1 MKRTAIQTTLGFIT
15 GLILLSL
22 PPGLVPAQTAGTG
35 PSAGSAPEV
44 PANISYSIRFYDK
57 QIYHPDSP
65 VRLKAEIRNNSPRDF
80 HFQVSD
86 RRVFNFDFGV
96 YTLKN
101 RRLKYAEDYTR
112 NRGLNQPVFFREAT
126 LGPGEEYSFIIN
138 LRDFVALDEPGMYYV
153 ESSFFP
159 RVTAATPASADSRSG
174 LTSNRL
180 TLSIRPGST
189 EQPASSEMVR
199 EETEETLKQT
209 ALPPDQ
215 VISYTLEALQEENMD
230 KFMLYLDLESLYL
243 QSPGQKRRYLGQSE
257 ENRRRILERYREDLK
272 EGRAEQSLMER
283 PSRFTI
289 LRTNYTPR
297 EGSVIVKE
305 EFQYQ
310 DITEVREYTYYLEHR
325 ENIWKITHY
334 EVQNLGS
341 R

>member
-1 MKRTAIQTTLGFIT
+1 MKRTIPTTTLKTILGLAAVLVFPAAFPAGLT
-15 GLILLSL
+15 GQETGTAAEI
-22 PPGLVPAQTAGTG
+22 PG
-35 PSAGSAPEV
+35 
-44 PANISYSIRFYDK
+44 NISYSIRFFDK
-57 QIYHPDSP
+57 QIYYQDSP
-65 VRLKAEIRNNSPRDF
+65 IRLKAEIQNNSARDF

-112 NRGLNQPVFFREAT
+112 KRALNQPVFFREAT
-126 LGPGEEYSFIIN
+126 LGPGEEYSFIIS
-138 LRDFVALDEPGMYYV
+138 LRDYVSLEETGMYYV

-159 RVTAATPASADSRSG
+159 RVTPGIGQAGSQ

-180 TLSIRPGST
+180 TLSIRPGSAEESADT
-189 EQPASSEMVR
+189 GLMVR
-199 EETEETLKQT
+199 EDTEETLKQT

-215 VISYTLEALQEENMD
+215 VVSYTLNALQEENMD
-230 KFMLYLDLESLYL
+230 QFMLYLDLESLYL

-257 ENRRRILERYREDLK
+257 ENRRQILERYREDLQ
-272 EGRAEQSLMER
+272 EGRTEYSLMER

-297 EGSVIVKE
+297 EGSVIVRE

-310 DITEVREYTYYLEHR
+310 DITEIREYTYYLEHR
-325 ENIWKITHY
+325 ESIWKITQY